1 VWLGT
6 NQTESEATMLLHTA
20 VSSPLAPSKG
30 CNEVGASAGL
40 SVDAR
45 FLPRASSDGRAVAQ
59 QKVGGPRVSGA
70 PGRKQS
76 CVVRASS
83 GQDVSGGLPEK
94 EVSPAR
100 GTHAPCWGEVRV
112 HGMLTVLASV
122 PVCSFHVAFDTF
134 TL

>member
-1 VWLGT
+1 MAGT

-20 VSSPLAPSKG
+20 VNSPLAPYRG
-30 CNEVGASAGL
+30 CNEAGASAGL

-45 FLPRASSDGRAVAQ
+45 FLPRGSSDGRAVAQ

-76 CVVRASS
+76 CVVQASS
-83 GQDVSGGLPEK
+83 GQDVSGGLPAR

-100 GTHAPCWGEVRV
+100 GMHAPCGGRCGV
-112 HGMLTVLASV
+112 HGTLTVLASV
-122 PVCSFHVAFDTF
+122 PVCLFHVTYDTL